1 MTIVEQVNDGIKTAM
16 KAKDQAS
23 LRTLR
28 SIKSALLLEATSG
41 SNSEV
46 TDEIALKAINKLAK
60 QRKDSLSIYEEQGRE
75 DLAVVEREEL
85 AILETFLPKQME
97 ESQVREIIQGVI
109 TQTGASGMGDM
120 GKVMG
125 MAIGKIGTQADG
137 KVISAI
143 VRELLA

>member
-41 SNSEV
+41 SNSVV

-75 DLAVVEREEL
+75 DLAIIEREEL

-97 ESQVREIIQGVI
+97 ESQVREIIQGII
-109 TQTGASGMGDM
+109 TQTGASNMGDM

-137 KVISAI
+137 KLISSI

>member
-41 SNSEV
+41 SNSVV

-75 DLAVVEREEL
+75 DLAIIEREEL

-97 ESQVREIIQGVI
+97 ESQVREIIQGII
-109 TQTGASGMGDM
+109 TQTGASNMGDM

-137 KVISAI
+137 KVISSI

>member
-1 MTIVEQVNDGIKTAM
+1 MTIVEQVNDGIKKAM

-46 TDEIALKAINKLAK
+46 TDDIALKAINKLAK

-109 TQTGASGMGDM
+109 TQTGATGMGDM

-137 KVISAI
+137 KVISSI

>member
-41 SNSEV
+41 SNSVV

-75 DLAVVEREEL
+75 DLAIIVREEL

-97 ESQVREIIQGVI
+97 ESQVREIIQGII
-109 TQTGASGMGDM
+109 TQTGASNMGDM

-137 KVISAI
+137 KVISSI